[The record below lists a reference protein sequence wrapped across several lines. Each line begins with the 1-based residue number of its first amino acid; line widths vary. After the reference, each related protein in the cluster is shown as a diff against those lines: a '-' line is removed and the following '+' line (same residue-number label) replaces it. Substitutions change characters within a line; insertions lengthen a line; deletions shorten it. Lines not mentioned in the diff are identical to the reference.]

1 VIELKSPADIARMRE
16 AGRVVAIALQAV
28 REAAA
33 PGVTLVELDEI
44 ADRIIRDAGATP
56 AFRGYHPHFSQSP
69 FPGTIC
75 ASVNDAIVH
84 GIPDDTVLAE
94 GDLLSVDCGA
104 HLDGWTGDAAFSMI
118 VGGDEAGSDEDR
130 RLIEVTR
137 EALAAGIEA
146 AQPGNRI
153 GDIAHAIGTIARAA
167 GYGMPEGWGGH
178 GIGREMHEDP
188 SVPNEGRAG
197 RGQRIKPG
205 LCICIEPMLHLGGD
219 DHVIDDDGWTI
230 RTADGTRAAHEE
242 HAIAVTADGPVILTV
257 P

>member
-1 VIELKSPADIARMRE
+1 MIELKSDRDIAGMRE
-16 AGRVVAIALQAV
+16 AGRVVGRALQAV
-28 REAAA
+28 REAAV
-33 PGVTLVELDEI
+33 PGVTLIELDRI
-44 ADRIIRDAGATP
+44 ADDVIRDAGATP
-56 AFRGYHPHFSQSP
+56 AFRGYHPAFAPSP

-75 ASVNDAIVH
+75 SSVNDAIVH
-84 GIPDDTVLAE
+84 GIPDDRELAT

-104 HLDGWTGDAAFSMI
+104 HLDGWTGDAAFSVI
-118 VGGDEAGSDEDR
+118 VGGDDAGSAEDR

-153 GDIAHAIGTIARAA
+153 GDIAAAIGAIARGG

-178 GIGREMHEDP
+178 GIGRAMHEDP

-197 RGQRIKPG
+197 RGQKLKPG
-205 LCICIEPMLHLGGD
+205 LCICIEPMLHIGGD
-219 DHVIDDDGWTI
+219 DHVIDEDGWTI
-230 RTADGTRAAHEE
+230 RTADGSHAAHEE
-242 HAIAVTADGPVILTV
+242 HAIAITADGPQVLTL